1 MSIDR
6 RSFVAAAASAAVL
19 SAQAA
24 ARLDPLGVR
33 DDFPIVSDHI
43 FLNSAYIAPSPRAV
57 VDAGHAYLQG
67 KSARPMQLNELMA
80 ANEAARVKFAKLVNA
95 APDEIGLLN
104 STGEGENMIANG
116 VGLKPGDNV
125 VVDDLHYD
133 TEFVLYRALEASRG
147 IELRIVQ
154 SRDGAVTARD
164 FEPHV
169 DKRTRIVS
177 VAWVS
182 HRNGFRHDMRPIAD
196 LAHAHGAIFYADAV
210 QAVGM
215 IDVDVKASGVDALCC
230 GSYKWLMAEFG
241 VAPFFVSNEAVDRIQ
256 SDRIGEFSVG
266 RSEQLLKNA
275 RKFEATSRAFGAV
288 AQLNASLS
296 YLEKVGIPRIEEH
309 SVGLAQQLNQGLVK
323 QGHRMF
329 TPPGNRSSIVAFY
342 CTRPV
347 ADVRPHRTRAVQQ
360 CRRNRKMSRSHEAT
374 GQVDPCGAGHRPAAV
389 HRAATPL
396 PLSPRFR
403 YRPIKSSRERIEP
416 VRRPFPTQ
424 LVHVAK
430 QRNIGSQRG
439 QRSEQHRPFAL
450 A

>member
-1 MSIDR
+1 
-6 RSFVAAAASAAVL
+6 
-19 SAQAA
+19 
-24 ARLDPLGVR
+24 
-33 DDFPIVSDHI
+33 
-43 FLNSAYIAPSPRAV
+43 
-57 VDAGHAYLQG
+57 
-67 KSARPMQLNELMA
+67 MQLNTLMA
-80 ANEAARVKFAKLVNA
+80 ANEAVRVKFAKLVNA
-95 APDEIGLLN
+95 SPDEIGLLN

-147 IELRIVQ
+147 IELRIVK

-196 LAHAHGAIFYADAV
+196 LAHAQGAIFYADAV

-215 IDVDVKASGVDALCC
+215 IDVDVRASGVDALCC

-266 RSEQLLKNA
+266 RSDQLLKNA
-275 RKFEATSRAFGAV
+275 RKFEGTSRAFGAV

-296 YLEKVGIPRIEEH
+296 YLEKIGIPRIEEH
-309 SVGLAQQLNQGLVK
+309 SVGLAFQLNQGLVK
-323 QGHRMF
+323 QGQRMF

-342 CTRPV
+342 CSRPV
-347 ADVRPHRTRAVQQ
+347 ADVRAAFQAAKIEVTA
-360 CRRNRKMSRSHEAT
+360 RN
-374 GQVDPCGAGHRPAAV
+374 GQVRIAPALFNNAD
-389 HRAATPL
+389 
-396 PLSPRFR
+396 
-403 YRPIKSSRERIEP
+403 EIEKCLD
-416 VRRPFPTQ
+416 VTKH
-424 LVHVAK
+424 L
-430 QRNIGSQRG
+430 I
-439 QRSEQHRPFAL
+439 
-450 A
+450 